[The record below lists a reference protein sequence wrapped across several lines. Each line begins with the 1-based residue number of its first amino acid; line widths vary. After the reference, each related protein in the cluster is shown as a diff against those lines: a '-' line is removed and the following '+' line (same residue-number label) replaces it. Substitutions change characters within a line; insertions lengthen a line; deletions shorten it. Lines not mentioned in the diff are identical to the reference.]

1 MNDYLKLS
9 IVSVSPSS
17 VGASSFILLLQSED
31 HPNLRF
37 PIVIGNQEAQ
47 AISVYLEQIQTSR
60 PLTHD
65 LFIQVIE
72 KSNLDLN
79 RVLITDF
86 KEGIFYA
93 KIEFFQDG
101 SLIEMDARPSD
112 SIALALRAQKYIYI
126 KESLLKSICI
136 PDEEEE
142 DEIEEDL
149 SFSVDIPVYQPSTIS
164 IAELEELL
172 QKALLEENYEEAA
185 RLRDQIE
192 VLNNQK

>member
-17 VGASSFILLLQSED
+17 VGASSFILLLQSEEF
-31 HPNLRF
+31 PNLRF

-101 SLIEMDARPSD
+101 VLIELDARPSD
-112 SIALALRAQKYIYI
+112 SIALALRVQKNIYI

-142 DEIEEDL
+142 EMEEDL
-149 SFSVDIPVYQPSTIS
+149 SFSVDIPVYQPSNIS
-164 IAELEELL
+164 LADLEDLL
-172 QKALLEENYEEAA
+172 QKALFEENYEEAA

>member
-31 HPNLRF
+31 YPNLRF

-65 LFIQVIE
+65 LFIQMIE

-93 KIEFFQDG
+93 QIEFYQDG
-101 SLIEMDARPSD
+101 TLIELDARPSD
-112 SIALALRAQKYIYI
+112 SIALALRAQKNIYI

-142 DEIEEDL
+142 EMEEDL
-149 SFSVDIPVYQPSTIS
+149 SFSVDIPVYQPSTITL
-164 IAELEELL
+164 AELEDLL

-192 VLNNQK
+192 VLNNPK

>member
-93 KIEFFQDG
+93 KIEFLQDG
-101 SLIEMDARPSD
+101 VLIELDARPSD
-112 SIALALRAQKYIYI
+112 SIALALRAQKNIYI

-142 DEIEEDL
+142 ELEEEL
-149 SFSVDIPVYQPSTIS
+149 SFSVDIPVYQPSNITL
-164 IAELEELL
+164 ADLEELL

>member
-101 SLIEMDARPSD
+101 AVIEMDARPSD
-112 SIALALRAQKYIYI
+112 SIALALRAQKNIYI

-142 DEIEEDL
+142 EAEDDL
-149 SFSVDIPVYQPSTIS
+149 SFSVDIPVYQPSTITLP
-164 IAELEELL
+164 ELEDLL

-185 RLRDQIE
+185 RLRDKIE
-192 VLNNQK
+192 VLNKQK

>member
-1 MNDYLKLS
+1 MNDFLKLS

-31 HPNLRF
+31 FPSLRF

-65 LFIQVIE
+65 LFIQVID
-72 KSNLDLN
+72 KSNLKIEK
-79 RVLITDF
+79 VLITDF

-93 KIEFFQDG
+93 KII
-101 SLIEMDARPSD
+101 LIQEDKWVELDARPSD
-112 SIALALRAQKYIYI
+112 SIALALRAQKNIYI
-126 KESLLKSICI
+126 KEALLKSICI
-136 PDEEEE
+136 PEDEEELE
-142 DEIEEDL
+142 DEDL
-149 SFSVDIPVYQPSTIS
+149 SSLETTAYQSVSLS
-164 IAELEELL
+164 LAELEELL

-192 VLNNQK
+192 ILNNQK

>member
-17 VGASSFILLLQSED
+17 VGASSFILLLQSEEF
-31 HPNLRF
+31 PNLRF

-101 SLIEMDARPSD
+101 VLIELDARPSD
-112 SIALALRAQKYIYI
+112 SIALALRVQKNIYI

-142 DEIEEDL
+142 EMEEDL
-149 SFSVDIPVYQPSTIS
+149 SFSVDIPVYQPSNIS
-164 IAELEELL
+164 LADLEDLL

>member
-112 SIALALRAQKYIYI
+112 SIALALRAQKHIYI

-136 PDEEEE
+136 P

>member
-17 VGASSFILLLQSED
+17 VGASSFILLLQSEEF
-31 HPNLRF
+31 PNLRF

-101 SLIEMDARPSD
+101 VLIELDARPSD
-112 SIALALRAQKYIYI
+112 SIALALRVQKNIYI

-142 DEIEEDL
+142 EMEEDL
-149 SFSVDIPVYQPSTIS
+149 SFSVDIPVYQPRNIS
-164 IAELEELL
+164 LADLEDLL

>member
-17 VGASSFILLLQSED
+17 VGASSFILLLQSEEF
-31 HPNLRF
+31 PNLRF

-101 SLIEMDARPSD
+101 VLIELDARPSD
-112 SIALALRAQKYIYI
+112 SIALALRAQKNIYI

-142 DEIEEDL
+142 EMEEDL
-149 SFSVDIPVYQPSTIS
+149 SFSVDIPVYQPSNIS
-164 IAELEELL
+164 LADLEDLL